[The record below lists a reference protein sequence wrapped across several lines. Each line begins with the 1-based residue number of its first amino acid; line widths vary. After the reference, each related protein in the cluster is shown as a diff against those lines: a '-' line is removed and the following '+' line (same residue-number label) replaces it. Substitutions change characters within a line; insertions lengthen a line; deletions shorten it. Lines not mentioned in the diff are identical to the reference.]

1 MPSNPLLENNVQEL
15 LYVEVPI
22 EYSAGSGID
31 ITDNVISLDPNVSAA
46 IDNKL
51 DTSSFSSYSATIDDE
66 LQYVSANAG
75 KTYSGI
81 APIVVNN
88 DTNEISADTLQLSAG
103 DNITLTEEG
112 NIVRIDGQAGGL
124 TGDYIS
130 GSNVT
135 GFSLQ
140 NNLEEQGYSIH
151 FTTDVHAGMYLSEY
165 DSASSNQL
173 YLDPEKLMF
182 VENYGTPDQKNET
195 FDANDISAL
204 KNTSGYWNEVSAV
217 SSTSSVLNNQ
227 ITAVRND
234 LNTIS
239 TNTGYLYNDL
249 QTTSGILSAAI
260 DDISSNMPEG
270 FTGASV
276 NTPITGDGTTATPL
290 GLASSF
296 QLVDNSIYT
305 TATYGASVNVEG
317 IMPRVQLKTNN
328 SSYNTLGEGG
338 MTVTHPASSV
348 GGGYTTSH
356 YGEKMSLSYNDGDYY
371 LHTVDTT
378 KSGVGVTYKGAP
390 NVKAYYNYSGVAL
403 TNDNGAT
410 NEYVDVDAIRKW
422 NSVYN
427 DVSTASGG
435 WGGGTSLTGDAQGAV
450 DEVYANSALWSEIT
464 GVSSNY
470 PSQTDLEQVS
480 GDLKSD
486 IDYVSANAIT
496 GLDGYATTSEVNT
509 VSSYLS
515 GQIDNKLD
523 STSFNPNDYYPMV
536 GNPSGFISGVDL
548 SDYQTKAGM
557 TAYQPAGDYATTGDL
572 YNTSSILS
580 GAIDYISGNAG
591 TTYTGVAPIV
601 VTGNTISADSFDLN
615 IGSGLAFENDT
626 LYVSA
631 ESVPE
636 GVMVESACEYNA
648 VNEISG
654 YNGSAIAQYGAEKQW
669 LVHDDT
675 LVHAAN
681 SAQYA
686 LGVNLS
692 AVAQLLGIDETVLW
706 SGNAP
711 VSNCTLTEP
720 ITNFNSVKFLLYG
733 REDANR
739 TRMWFD
745 CETTND
751 TWNIQ
756 YADGTNYAYTQLV
769 QLSSTNTTLSA
780 IRYKELNYGAYN
792 STAVSITGATGTYPA
807 IIKAVIGIGRK
818 Q

>member
-15 LYVEVPI
+15 LYVEVPM

-88 DTNEISADTLQLSAG
+88 DTNEISADTQDISFGVGLDFTGGVLSVTAQGGDPEVESLVKANSGYWNEVSAVSSTSSVLNNQITAVRNDLNTVSTNTGYLYNDIQTTSGILSAA
-103 DNITLTEEG
+103 
-112 NIVRIDGQAGGL
+112 IDYVSANAGGL

-130 GSNVT
+130 GSNVS
-135 GFSLQ
+135 GFELQ
-140 NNLEEQGYSIH
+140 NHLGEPYNQGYAIY
-151 FTTDVHAGMYLSEY
+151 FTTNAQAGMYLSEY
-165 DSASSNQL
+165 DSSSSNQL

-204 KNTSGYWNEVSAV
+204 KNTSGNWNDVY
-217 SSTSSVLNNQ
+217 ST
-227 ITAVRND
+227 
-234 LNTIS
+234 
-239 TNTGYLYNDL
+239 
-249 QTTSGILSAAI
+249 
-260 DDISSNMPEG
+260 
-270 FTGASV
+270 
-276 NTPITGDGTTATPL
+276 
-290 GLASSF
+290 
-296 QLVDNSIYT
+296 
-305 TATYGASVNVEG
+305 
-317 IMPRVQLKTNN
+317 
-328 SSYNTLGEGG
+328 
-338 MTVTHPASSV
+338 
-348 GGGYTTSH
+348 
-356 YGEKMSLSYNDGDYY
+356 
-371 LHTVDTT
+371 
-378 KSGVGVTYKGAP
+378 
-390 NVKAYYNYSGVAL
+390 
-403 TNDNGAT
+403 
-410 NEYVDVDAIRKW
+410 
-422 NSVYN
+422 
-427 DVSTASGG
+427 VSTASGG
-435 WGGGTSLTGDAQGAV
+435 WGGTSLTGDAQGAV
-450 DEVYANSALWSEIT
+450 DEVYSNSALWSEIT
-464 GVSSNY
+464 GVSSTYQPIGNY
-470 PSQTDLEQVS
+470 ANQTDLEQVS

-496 GLDGYATTSEVNT
+496 SLDGYATTSEVNT

-669 LVHDDT
+669 LQHDDT
-675 LVHAAN
+675 IVHVSN

-686 LGVNLS
+686 FGVNVS
-692 AVAQLLGIDETVLW
+692 ALQRLMGIDETVLF
-706 SGNAP
+706 SGNATTTDFPLTLNEPMSSFETIKFYWQTFNYNAKNWTVSEKIP
-711 VSNCTLTEP
+711 VGGDNYYTLFDGIYNTG
-720 ITNFNSVKFLLYG
+720 TK
-733 REDANR
+733 
-739 TRMWFD
+739 TWFD
-745 CETTND
+745 VAFAFKEENGKLK
-751 TWNIQ
+751 
-756 YADGTNYAYTQLV
+756 YLSGAYTNWNSNTV
-769 QLSSTNTTLSA
+769 GDASTFLGMFK
-780 IRYKELNYGAYN
+780 I
-792 STAVSITGATGTYPA
+792 
-807 IIKAVIGIGRK
+807 IGIGRK

>member
-15 LYVEVPI
+15 LYVETHA

-31 ITDNVISLDPNVSAA
+31 ITNNVISLDPSVSAA

-88 DTNEISADTLQLSAG
+88 DTNEISADTQDISFGVGLDFTGGILSVTA
-103 DNITLTEEG
+103 
-112 NIVRIDGQAGGL
+112 QGG
-124 TGDYIS
+124 
-130 GSNVT
+130 
-135 GFSLQ
+135 
-140 NNLEEQGYSIH
+140 
-151 FTTDVHAGMYLSEY
+151 
-165 DSASSNQL
+165 
-173 YLDPEKLMF
+173 DPE
-182 VENYGTPDQKNET
+182 VENVVK
-195 FDANDISAL
+195 AN
-204 KNTSGYWNEVSAV
+204 SGYWNEVSSI
-217 SSTSSVLNNQ
+217 SSTSSLLNNQ
-227 ITAVRND
+227 VTALRND
-234 LNTIS
+234 LNTVS
-239 TNTGYLYNDL
+239 TNTGYLYNDI

-260 DDISSNMPEG
+260 DYVSAN
-270 FTGASV
+270 A
-276 NTPITGDGTTATPL
+276 GDE
-290 GLASSF
+290 F
-296 QLVDNSIYT
+296 
-305 TATYGASVNVEG
+305 
-317 IMPRVQLKTNN
+317 
-328 SSYNTLGEGG
+328 
-338 MTVTHPASSV
+338 PASANEAITAYQNAS
-348 GGGYTTSH
+348 GT
-356 YGEKMSLSYNDGDYY
+356 Y
-371 LHTVDTT
+371 LTAHQPI
-378 KSGVGVTYKGAP
+378 SA
-390 NVKAYYNYSGVAL
+390 
-403 TNDNGAT
+403 
-410 NEYVDVDAIRKW
+410 NEW
-422 NSVYN
+422 NSVYDTVETN
-427 DVSTASGG
+427 SGS
-435 WGGGTSLTGDAQGAV
+435 WGGTSLTGDAQGAV
-450 DEVYANSALWSEIT
+450 DEVYSNSALWSEIT

-470 PSQTDLEQVS
+470 VSQTDLEQIS

-496 GLDGYATTSEVNT
+496 SLDGYATTSEVNT

-572 YNTSSILS
+572 YNTSSTLS

-591 TTYTGVAPIV
+591 ITYTGVAPIV

-648 VNEISG
+648 VNEISA

-692 AVAQLLGIDETVLW
+692 AVAQLLGVDETVLW
-706 SGNAP
+706 EGSANTGTLNFTDPLTSFKEFKFYVDVPERGINKVLTFYDAVNTVTPGFIQLITTTMTTGSVVSGWWQGVYNINAT
-711 VSNCTLTEP
+711 VDTATYKSMS
-720 ITNFNSVKFLLYG
+720 IY
-733 REDANR
+733 ANGQY
-739 TRMWFD
+739 FKQ
-745 CETTND
+745 CSTT
-751 TWNIQ
+751 
-756 YADGTNYAYTQLV
+756 ACGTNASKLV
-769 QLSSTNTTLSA
+769 V
-780 IRYKELNYGAYN
+780 K
-792 STAVSITGATGTYPA
+792 
-807 IIKAVIGIGRK
+807 KVIDIGRK
-818 Q
+818 A